1 MTKGRSSF
9 GKRRS
14 KTHTL
19 CCRWAS
25 KAYHLQKL
33 TCYNWNAKDKRPNTT
48 RSGRM
53 RRLKTVYPRFR
64 HGFCEG
70 LHLNPREQLL
80 QHPVH
85 LQDFK
90 D

>member
-19 CCRWAS
+19 CHLWAS

-33 TCYNWNAKDKRPNTT
+33 TCAKCGYPDKR
-48 RSGRM
+48 RER
-53 RRLKTVYPRFR
+53 
-64 HGFCEG
+64 